1 MEVDVINNADKSVKQ
16 QPDDHYRGT
25 LLKGG
30 ELWGIDSDIHVGTGA
45 VAKSV
50 LARIYTWGELA

>member
-1 MEVDVINNADKSVKQ
+1 VEVDVIDNADKRVKQ
-16 QPDDHYRGT
+16 QPNDRYRGT

-30 ELWGIDSDIHVGTGA
+30 LWGIDSDIHVGTGA

-50 LARIYTWGELA
+50 LARIYTWG